1 VLHLKGRFVDEQ
13 GGAIAYYQRAR
24 PRDRDVLA
32 GEQKHVQTLYEEKLE
47 QAKEQLGDKLT
58 PELKERI
65 KERAAMFVSFE
76 ILAIRRGK
84 LDASYW
90 LGLIAYDQ
98 AQYPSAL
105 DYFNVRVLPLDRELA
120 WAAGAHYNAARS
132 LEAGGQRAK
141 AIREYES
148 SGGAGN
154 LVRAAWLR
162 ELDGGKNKNKTG
174 DEGKPEEE
182 KIGEKKMDDK

>member
-1 VLHLKGRFVDEQ
+1 M
-13 GGAIAYYQRAR
+13 
-24 PRDRDVLA
+24 LA

-90 LGLIAYDQ
+90 LGLI
-98 AQYPSAL
+98 
-105 DYFNVRVLPLDRELA
+105 V
-120 WAAGAHYNAARS
+120 
-132 LEAGGQRAK
+132 
-141 AIREYES
+141 
-148 SGGAGN
+148 
-154 LVRAAWLR
+154 
-162 ELDGGKNKNKTG
+162 
-174 DEGKPEEE
+174 
-182 KIGEKKMDDK
+182 